1 MNADAG
7 PPEIPAAGGPSP
19 VAPSPPAP
27 SPPGGSP
34 PAASPPA
41 ASPPAPSPPGGSPP
55 AASPPAASPPATV
68 GRNWF
73 AAAVARGFALF
84 FGGFTLVNVFGAFRA
99 PAFDENLWWVDLRFA
114 PRVVG
119 AVLLLALAVA
129 LLLYALLPRMPDW
142 RRWPTVGLCLAF
154 GAVTAWNGARFYT
167 SWRAGDIDPGVP
179 LPLSFVFCGV
189 FLFIA
194 WAALRSPP
202 QRRRRRAAAAVLVVT
217 TTLCVLVFPIAQVLF
232 FGMTDYRRPGDVVVV
247 FGAQVH
253 DDGRPSTSLS
263 DRMDTA
269 VELYKAGLVE
279 RVFVSGGVGD
289 SGYNEALVM
298 NDMAVDAGVPAED
311 VVVDS
316 NGVSTDATVTDT
328 VPFFGDKGWRR
339 ILAVSQ
345 FYHLPRIKLAYQRA
359 GWDVLTVPAGTSA
372 PISQTPRLVAREIP
386 AFWFYY
392 LKAVFG

>member
-19 VAPSPPAP
+19 VAPSPPAGSLPAP
-27 SPPGGSP
+27 SPPAGSP
-34 PAASPPA
+34 AGARRQRTSVASPPA
-41 ASPPAPSPPGGSPP
+41 A
-55 AASPPAASPPATV
+55 V

-84 FGGFTLVNVFGAFRA
+84 FGGFTLVNVLGAFRA

-114 PRVVG
+114 PGVVG
-119 AVLLLALAVA
+119 AVFLLALAVA
-129 LLLYALLPRMPDW
+129 LLLYALRPRMPAW
-142 RRWPTVGLCLAF
+142 RRWPTVGLCLVF
-154 GAVTAWNGARFYT
+154 GAVTAWNGARFYF

-189 FLFIA
+189 FLFVA
-194 WAALRSPP
+194 WAALRSPA
-202 QRRRRRAAAAVLVVT
+202 QRRRRRAAVAVLVVT

-253 DDGRPSTSLS
+253 DDGRPSTSLR

-269 VELYKAGLVE
+269 VELYEAGLVK
-279 RVFVSGGVGD
+279 RVFVSGGVGE

-298 NDMAVDAGVPAED
+298 NEMAIDAGVPAED

-328 VPFFGDKGWRR
+328 IPFFGDEGWRR

-372 PISQTPRLVAREIP
+372 PIPQTPRLVAREIP